1 MSRRGRRIADVDS
14 PIATVKTLFG
24 SDGALAGGGDGDSS
38 GTFVY
43 FILSCTFILKAFLI
57 YSFFFFFSSAFADDE
72 GPFVPPVDLDAL
84 DAEIA
89 ADKLAQE
96 AEASESCPE
105 QIN

>member
-43 FILSCTFILKAFLI
+43 
-57 YSFFFFFSSAFADDE
+57 YFF
-72 GPFVPPVDLDAL
+72 PVLL
-84 DAEIA
+84 F
-89 ADKLAQE
+89 
-96 AEASESCPE
+96 
-105 QIN
+105 

>member
-1 MSRRGRRIADVDS
+1 MTG
-14 PIATVKTLFG
+14 TVQVLLYTIFYPVLLFYKH
-24 SDGALAGGGDGDSS
+24 SYIFNI
-38 GTFVY
+38 FVLY
-43 FILSCTFILKAFLI
+43 
-57 YSFFFFFSSAFADDE
+57 FFFFSSAFADDE
-72 GPFVPPVDLDAL
+72 GPFVPPVDLNAL

>member
-43 FILSCTFILKAFLI
+43 YILSCTFILKAFLI
-57 YSFFFFFSSAFADDE
+57 YSNIFFSFLRHLQTMK
-72 GPFVPPVDLDAL
+72 GHLFHL
-84 DAEIA
+84 
-89 ADKLAQE
+89 
-96 AEASESCPE
+96 
-105 QIN
+105 